1 MSETR
6 KKAKKP
12 NAAPKKAAA
21 APESHAF
28 KAETARLLHLLIHSV
43 YSDREVFLR
52 ELISNAA
59 DACDR
64 LRYEAIQN
72 PKLTED
78 DPRFRITVVVDSA
91 ARTLGVE
98 DNGVGMDHDALVAD
112 LGVIARS
119 GTGAFLDKIVEA
131 GEGGSLIGRF
141 GVGFYAAFMVAREV
155 EVISRAAG
163 SGEVWRWFSA
173 GGEGFSVE
181 QVTAE
186 RAGMHARGTVVTL
199 HLAEDA
205 AEFLEVSR
213 IERIVKTYS
222 SHVPVP
228 VLLAEVKDGRR
239 GEARAVTDASALWR
253 KPKSEV
259 SLEAYKEFYGHVSG
273 QFDEPALTVHY
284 RAEGRHEY
292 AVLLFVPSAPPFDLF
307 DPERRGRVRLYVRR
321 VYITDQAELLPA
333 YLRFVRGVI
342 DSEDMPLNISR
353 EMLQNNP
360 LVAQIRKAVTN
371 RLLAELG
378 KLAEKEPDTFVKIW
392 DAFGPVIKEGLY
404 EDAERRDELY
414 ALCRFRTTRDPEGWR
429 SLEHY
434 VADLKDNQTAVY
446 YITGESPEQLAS
458 SPQLEG
464 FTARGIEVLLLADP
478 VDSFWTATALG
489 FDGKP
494 FRSVTQ
500 GAADLDAIPV
510 EESGAKDEKT
520 KDREAPAKAKLATLI
535 AMVKET
541 LGDAVSDVTAS
552 QRLTSSPCCLV
563 APAGGPDRQLEKLLA
578 RHAGKG
584 ALSAPVLE
592 INPDHPLIA
601 ALAETAAAGG
611 GGDALK
617 DASWLIYDQARIAE
631 GESPHDAAAFCNRLT
646 EILVKAMAGK
656 TG

>member
-6 KKAKKP
+6 KKAKKSK
-12 NAAPKKAAA
+12 AAPKQAAA
-21 APESHAF
+21 TPESHAF

-64 LRYEAIQN
+64 LRYEAIQT
-72 PKLTED
+72 PKLIED
-78 DPRFRITVVVDSA
+78 DPQFRITVIVDPA
-91 ARTLGVE
+91 AKTLSVE
-98 DNGVGMDHDALVAD
+98 DNGTGMDHDALVAD

-119 GTGAFLDKIVEA
+119 GTGAFLEKIVEA

-141 GVGFYAAFMVAREV
+141 GIGFYAAFMVAREV
-155 EVISRAAG
+155 DVISRAAD
-163 SGEVWRWFSA
+163 SGEIWRWHSA

-181 QVTAE
+181 QVTGEQA
-186 RAGMHARGTVVTL
+186 RMHARGTVVTL

-213 IERIVKTYS
+213 VERIIKTYS
-222 SHVPVP
+222 AHVPVP
-228 VLLAEVKDGRR
+228 VLLTEVKEGER

-253 KPKSEV
+253 KPKAEV
-259 SLEAYKEFYGHVSG
+259 SPEAYKEFYGHVSG

-321 VYITDQAELLPA
+321 VYITDRAELLPG

-360 LVAQIRKAVTN
+360 LVAQIRKAVAH
-371 RLLAELG
+371 RVLGEIG
-378 KLAEKEPDTFVKIW
+378 KLAEKEPDTFIKIW

-404 EDAERRDELY
+404 EDAERRDEIY
-414 ALCRFRTTRDPEGWR
+414 ALARFRSTREPEGWR
-429 SLEHY
+429 SLENY
-434 VADLKDNQTAVY
+434 VADLKDSQTAVY

-464 FTARGIEVLLLADP
+464 FRARGIEVLLLSDP

-494 FRSVTQ
+494 FRSATQ
-500 GAADLDAIPV
+500 GAADLDAIPL
-510 EESGAKDEKT
+510 EEGGAEDKKRD
-520 KDREAPAKAKLATLI
+520 EAPAKAKLATLI

-541 LGDAVSDVTAS
+541 LGDAVSDVAAS

-611 GGDALK
+611 GADALK
-617 DASWLIYDQARIAE
+617 DASWLVYDQARIAE
-631 GESPHDAAAFCNRLT
+631 GEAPHDAAAFCNRLT
-646 EILVKAMAGK
+646 GILVKAMAG
-656 TG
+656 TSG

>member
-1 MSETR
+1 MSKPR
-6 KKAKKP
+6 KSP
-12 NAAPKKAAA
+12 KAASSKTVA
-21 APESHAF
+21 KAENHAF
-28 KAETARLLHLLIHSV
+28 KAETARLLQLLIHSV

-78 DPRFRITVVVDSA
+78 EPHFRINIIVDPA
-91 ARTLGVE
+91 AKTLSVE

-119 GTGAFLDKIVEA
+119 GTRAFIDRIAAA
-131 GEGGSLIGRF
+131 GEGGNLIGQF

-155 EVISRAAG
+155 EVVSRAAG
-163 SGEVWRWFSA
+163 SGEVWRWLSA
-173 GGEGFSVE
+173 GGESFSVE
-181 QVTAE
+181 PVTGE
-186 RAGMHARGTVVTL
+186 RARMHRRGTRVTL

-205 AEFLEVSR
+205 AEFLEVPR
-213 IERIVKTYS
+213 IERVIKTYS
-222 SHVPVP
+222 GHVPVP
-228 VLLAEVKDGRR
+228 ISLVEVKEGKP

-253 KPKSEV
+253 KPKSQV
-259 SLEAYKEFYGHVSG
+259 SPEAYKEFYGHVSG
-273 QFDEPALTVHY
+273 QFDEPALAIHY

-321 VYITDQAELLPA
+321 VYITDQAELLAP

-360 LVAQIRKAVTN
+360 LVEQIRKAVTN
-371 RLLAELG
+371 RVLSELGRLAE
-378 KLAEKEPDTFVKIW
+378 AEPEKFIKIW
-392 DAFGPVIKEGLY
+392 ESFGAVIKEGLY

-414 ALCRFRTTRDPEGWR
+414 ELTRFRTTRKPEGWR
-429 SLEHY
+429 SLKDY
-434 VADLKDNQTAVY
+434 VADLKDNQTAIY
-446 YITGESPEQLAS
+446 TIAGESLDQLAA

-464 FTARGIEVLLLADP
+464 FRARGIEVLLLSDP

-489 FDGKP
+489 FAGKP

-500 GAADLDAIPV
+500 GAADLDAIPLK
-510 EESGAKDEKT
+510 ESAAKDES
-520 KDREAPAKAKLATLI
+520 KDKKAEPGKAKLATLI

-541 LGDAVSDVTAS
+541 LGSAVSDVALS

-578 RHAGKG
+578 RHAGQA

-592 INPDHPLIA
+592 INPDHALIA
-601 ALAETAAAGG
+601 ALAESAAAGG
-611 GGDALK
+611 NAEPVKSAVWMLF
-617 DASWLIYDQARIAE
+617 DQARIAE
-631 GESPHDAAAFCNRLT
+631 GEGPHDAAAFCNRLT
-646 EILVKAMAGK
+646 DILVKAMAAKSG
-656 TG
+656 